1 MSGTDV
7 LDQLFTTPART
18 DDDVVALVTGVVGR
32 PLRRQCWVLFLDERA
47 LPVPFLLPV
56 SDLPLQPD
64 EHVDDL
70 ATLVAEVCADNS
82 AAEVVLV
89 WERPG
94 ETELFPV
101 DWEWIDACACAFAE
115 HAVRV
120 RGQVVV
126 HATGTAMVELDELE
140 AEAEAEAEVEH
151 GEQAVRS

>member
-1 MSGTDV
+1 M
-7 LDQLFTTPART
+7 
-18 DDDVVALVTGVVGR
+18 
-32 PLRRQCWVLFLDERA
+32 LFLDERA

-126 HATGTAMVELDELE
+126 HAAGTAMVELDELE
-140 AEAEAEAEVEH
+140 AEVEH